1 MRALM
6 MNVGKTRTFGI
17 EVACVC
23 VCERER
29 ECVVSKKNIHE
40 NKLNKLLNL
49 LIRLS
54 LSLSLSLFIFLSYS
68 LPLFLSLSPEKIKLF
83 LNHLSK
89 EERN

>member
-54 LSLSLSLFIFLSYS
+54 LSLSLSLYLSILLS
-68 LPLFLSLSPEKIKLF
+68 PSLSFSFTRKNQTFSESFK
-83 LNHLSK
+83 
-89 EERN
+89 